1 MRGVSLMELPVLLA
15 AATLVVLLVLSV
27 PIGVSIGSSVVV
39 ALLVG
44 DLPPE
49 FLMQK
54 LFLSLDSFP
63 LLAVPFFI
71 LSGEIMQKGSMA
83 QSLLNFSKCLV
94 GHITG
99 GLAHVSILTCMFYG
113 ALSGS
118 APATVAAVGGI
129 MIPAMEKEGYKKDFA
144 SAVNTA
150 GGCLGVMIP
159 PSVPLIIYG
168 TTANVSV
175 GNLFICGIIPGI
187 FIGLL
192 LMTLSYVLVKRSG
205 WKNITPRAP
214 WRETLRAFY
223 RAQYALVVPVIVLG
237 GIYGGITTPTEAGA
251 IAVIYAFIVEG
262 LILKTLTL
270 KSIYSIFKG
279 SCLTSASIF
288 IVVATASAL
297 GQLLLIYNVPDLI
310 VDLLSGMTGNK
321 YLLLFVIAIL
331 LLIMGTFMD
340 ALANILILTPLLQP
354 LVMAAGIDM
363 THFGIFM
370 IVAVSIGFLT
380 PPVGVNLF
388 VACGISGISIE
399 RLSFAVLPFVGV
411 MILGLLVLAYVPQL
425 SLFLL

>member
-1 MRGVSLMELPVLLA
+1 MEWPIILA
-15 AATLVVLLVLSV
+15 AITLVALLILSV
-27 PIGVSIGSSVVV
+27 PIGVAIGSSVVV
-39 ALLVG
+39 AVLAG
-44 DLPPE
+44 DLPAE

-54 LFLSLDSFP
+54 LVLSLDSFP

-83 QSLLNFSKCLV
+83 QSLLAFSKCLV
-94 GHITG
+94 GHIRG
-99 GLAHVSILTCMFYG
+99 GLAHVSILTSMFYG

-129 MIPAMEKEGYKKDFA
+129 MIPAMEKEGYSKDFA

-150 GGCLGVMIP
+150 SGCLGVMIP

-175 GNLFICGIIPGI
+175 GDLFIGGIFPGV

-192 LMTLSYVLVKRSG
+192 LMVASYVIARRTQTGNKAA
-205 WKNITPRAP
+205 RAP
-214 WRETLRAFY
+214 WRETLAAFSRAK
-223 RAQYALVVPVIVLG
+223 YALVVPVIVLG

-251 IAVIYAFIVEG
+251 IAVTYAFVTEG
-262 LILKTLTL
+262 LILKTLTW
-270 KSIYSIFKG
+270 KSVVDIFKS
-279 SCLTSASIF
+279 SCLTTASIF

-297 GQLLLIYNVPDLI
+297 GQLLMIYNVPDLI
-310 VDLLSGMTGNK
+310 VEALSGLTGNK
-321 YLLLFVIAIL
+321 YILLAAIIVL

-354 LVMAAGIDM
+354 LVMAASIDM
-363 THFGIFM
+363 THFGIIM

-399 RLSFAVLPFVGV
+399 RLSVAVLPFVGV
-411 MILGLLVLAYVPQL
+411 MIAGLLVLAFVPHL

>member
-1 MRGVSLMELPVLLA
+1 MEWPIILAAITLVSLLI
-15 AATLVVLLVLSV
+15 LSV
-27 PIGVSIGSSVVV
+27 PIGVAIGSSVLV
-39 ALLVG
+39 AVMAG
-44 DLPPE
+44 DLPAE

-54 LFLSLDSFP
+54 LVLSLDSFP

-83 QSLLNFSKCLV
+83 QSLLAFSKCLV
-94 GHITG
+94 GHIRG
-99 GLAHVSILTCMFYG
+99 GLAHVSILTSMFYG

-129 MIPAMEKEGYKKDFA
+129 MIPAMEKEGYSKDFA

-150 GGCLGVMIP
+150 SGCLGVMIP

-175 GNLFICGIIPGI
+175 GDLFIGGI
-187 FIGLL
+187 FPGLFIGFL
-192 LMTLSYVLVKRSG
+192 LMAASYIIARRTQTGNKAA
-205 WKNITPRAP
+205 RAP
-214 WRETLRAFY
+214 WRETLAAFSRAK
-223 RAQYALVVPVIVLG
+223 YALVVPVIVLG

-251 IAVIYAFIVEG
+251 IAVTYAFVTEG
-262 LILKTLTL
+262 LILKTLTW
-270 KSIYSIFKG
+270 KSVVDIFKS
-279 SCLTSASIF
+279 SCLTTASIF

-297 GQLLLIYNVPDLI
+297 GQLLMIYNVPDLI
-310 VDLLSGMTGNK
+310 VEALSGLTGNK
-321 YLLLFVIAIL
+321 YILLAAIIVL

-363 THFGIFM
+363 THFGIIM

-399 RLSFAVLPFVGV
+399 RLSVAVLPFVGV
-411 MILGLLVLAYVPQL
+411 MIAGLLVLAFVPQL

>member
-1 MRGVSLMELPVLLA
+1 MELPIILA
-15 AATLVVLLVLSV
+15 AITLVVFLILSV
-27 PIGVSIGSSVVV
+27 PIGVAIGASVAV
-39 ALLVG
+39 AILSG

-54 LFLSLDSFP
+54 LVLSLDSFP

-83 QSLLNFSKCLV
+83 SALLNFSKSLV

-99 GLAHVSILTCMFYG
+99 GLAHVSVLTCMFYG

-129 MIPAMEKEGYKKDFA
+129 MMPAMEREGYSKSFA

-175 GNLFICGIIPGI
+175 GDLFICGIIPGI

-192 LMTLSYVLVKRSG
+192 LMLVSYVIARREIPATNMKRATFKQVG
-205 WKNITPRAP
+205 K
-214 WRETLRAFY
+214 AFWQ
-223 RAQYALVVPVIVLG
+223 AKFALMVPIIVLG

-251 IAVIYAFIVEG
+251 IAVVYAFITEG
-262 LILKTLTL
+262 FILKTLD
-270 KSIYSIFKG
+270 KQKIWDIFKN
-279 SCLTSASIF
+279 SSITSASIF

-297 GQLLLIYNVPDLI
+297 GQLLMIYNVPDII
-310 VDLLSGMTGNK
+310 VKYFSGLVGNK
-321 YLLLFVIAIL
+321 YLLLVAIIVL

-354 LVMAAGIDM
+354 LVTAAGIDM
-363 THFGIFM
+363 THFGIVM

-399 RLSFAVLPFVGV
+399 RLSYAVLPFVGIMIV
-411 MILGLLVLAYVPQL
+411 GLMILAFIPQL
-425 SLFLL
+425 SLCLL

>member
-1 MRGVSLMELPVLLA
+1 MELPIILA
-15 AATLVVLLVLSV
+15 AITLVVFLILSV
-27 PIGVSIGSSVVV
+27 PIGVAIGASVAV
-39 ALLVG
+39 AILSG

-54 LFLSLDSFP
+54 LVLSLDSFP

-83 QSLLNFSKCLV
+83 SALLNFSKSLV

-99 GLAHVSILTCMFYG
+99 GLAHVSVLTCMFYG

-129 MIPAMEKEGYKKDFA
+129 MMPAMEREGYSKSFA

-175 GNLFICGIIPGI
+175 GDLFICGIIPGI
-187 FIGLL
+187 FMGLL
-192 LMTLSYVLVKRSG
+192 LMLVSYVIARREIPATNMKRATFKQVG
-205 WKNITPRAP
+205 Q
-214 WRETLRAFY
+214 AFWQ
-223 RAQYALVVPVIVLG
+223 AKFALMVPIIVLG

-251 IAVIYAFIVEG
+251 IAVVYAFITEG
-262 LILKTLTL
+262 FILKTLDKQKIWDIL
-270 KSIYSIFKG
+270 KNSSI
-279 SCLTSASIF
+279 TSASIF

-297 GQLLLIYNVPDLI
+297 GQLLMIYNVPDII
-310 VDLLSGMTGNK
+310 VKYFSGLVGNK
-321 YLLLFVIAIL
+321 YLLLVAIIVL

-354 LVMAAGIDM
+354 LVTAAGIDM
-363 THFGIFM
+363 THFGIVM

-399 RLSFAVLPFVGV
+399 RLSYAVLPFVGIMIV
-411 MILGLLVLAYVPQL
+411 GLMILAFIPQL
-425 SLFLL
+425 SLCLL

>member
-1 MRGVSLMELPVLLA
+1 MEWPITLA
-15 AATLVVLLVLSV
+15 AITLVTLLILSV
-27 PIGVSIGSSVVV
+27 PIGVAIGSSVVV
-39 ALLVG
+39 AVMVG
-44 DLPPE
+44 DLPAE

-54 LFLSLDSFP
+54 LVLSLDSFP
-63 LLAVPFFI
+63 LLAVPFFV

-83 QSLLNFSKCLV
+83 QSLLAFSKCLV
-94 GHITG
+94 GHIRG
-99 GLAHVSILTCMFYG
+99 GLAHVSILTSMFYG

-129 MIPAMEKEGYKKDFA
+129 MIPAMEKEGYSKDFA

-150 GGCLGVMIP
+150 SGCLGVMIP

-175 GNLFICGIIPGI
+175 GDLFIGGIFPGI

-192 LMTLSYVLVKRSG
+192 LMVASYIVAWRTQTGNKG
-205 WKNITPRAP
+205 ARAP
-214 WRETLRAFY
+214 WRETLAAFSRAK
-223 RAQYALVVPVIVLG
+223 YALVVPVIVLG

-251 IAVIYAFIVEG
+251 IAVTYAFITEG
-262 LILKTLTL
+262 LILKTLTW
-270 KSIYSIFKG
+270 KGVVDIFKS
-279 SCLTSASIF
+279 SCQTTASIF

-297 GQLLLIYNVPDLI
+297 GQLLMIYNVPDLI
-310 VDLLSGMTGNK
+310 VELLSGLTGNK
-321 YLLLFVIAIL
+321 YILLTAIIVL

-363 THFGIFM
+363 THFGIIM

-388 VACGISGISIE
+388 VACGISGVSIE
-399 RLSFAVLPFVGV
+399 RLSVAVLPFVGV
-411 MILGLLVLAYVPQL
+411 MIVGLLVLAFVPQL

>member
-1 MRGVSLMELPVLLA
+1 METPIIFA
-15 AATLVVLLVLSV
+15 AITLVAFLVLSV
-27 PIGVSIGSSVVV
+27 PIGISIGASVAV
-39 ALLVG
+39 ALAVG
-44 DLPPE
+44 GLPPE

-54 LFLSLDSFP
+54 LVLSLDSFP

-83 QSLLNFSKCLV
+83 QALLNFSKCLV

-99 GLAHVSILTCMFYG
+99 GLAHVSVLTCMFYG

-129 MIPAMEKEGYKKDFA
+129 MIPAMEREGYKKSFA

-175 GNLFICGIIPGI
+175 GDLFICGIVPGI
-187 FIGLL
+187 FVGFCLMVVSYFLAKRDKITTKAKMASLKEIGVAFWQAKFA
-192 LMTLSYVLVKRSG
+192 LM
-205 WKNITPRAP
+205 
-214 WRETLRAFY
+214 
-223 RAQYALVVPVIVLG
+223 VPVIVLG
-237 GIYGGITTPTEAGA
+237 GIYGGVTTPTEAGA
-251 IAVIYAFIVEG
+251 IAVVYALIAEGIV
-262 LILKTLTL
+262 LRTLTL
-270 KSIYSIFKG
+270 KKLLEIFKA
-279 SCLTSASIF
+279 STITSATIF
-288 IVVATASAL
+288 IVVATATAL
-297 GQLLLIYNVPDLI
+297 GQLLMIYNVPDLI
-310 VDLLSGMTGNK
+310 VKFFSGLVGNK
-321 YLLLFVIAIL
+321 ILLLAAIMVL

-354 LVMAAGIDM
+354 LVTAAGIDM
-363 THFGIFM
+363 THFGILM
-370 IVAVSIGFLT
+370 IVGISIGFCT

-399 RLSFAVLPFVGV
+399 KLSYSILPFVGALIFAMAV
-411 MILGLLVLAYVPQL
+411 IAYVPWL
-425 SLFLL
+425 SLCLL

>member
-1 MRGVSLMELPVLLA
+1 MEWPILLA
-15 AATLVVLLVLSV
+15 AITLVALLVLSV
-27 PIGVSIGSSVVV
+27 PIGVAIGSSVVV
-39 ALLVG
+39 AVLAG
-44 DLPPE
+44 DLPAE

-54 LFLSLDSFP
+54 LVLSLDSFP

-83 QSLLNFSKCLV
+83 QSLLGFSKCLV
-94 GHITG
+94 GHIRG
-99 GLAHVSILTCMFYG
+99 GLAHVSILTSMFYG

-129 MIPAMEKEGYKKDFA
+129 MIPAMEKEGYSKDFA

-150 GGCLGVMIP
+150 SGCLGVMIP

-175 GNLFICGIIPGI
+175 GDLFIGGIFPGI
-187 FIGLL
+187 FIGFL
-192 LMTLSYVLVKRSG
+192 LMVASYVIARRTQPR
-205 WKNITPRAP
+205 NTDARAP
-214 WRETLRAFY
+214 WRETLAAFSRAK
-223 RAQYALVVPVIVLG
+223 YALVVPVIVLG
-237 GIYGGITTPTEAGA
+237 GIYGGNTTPTEAGA
-251 IAVIYAFIVEG
+251 IAVTYAFVTEG
-262 LILKTLTL
+262 LILKTLTW
-270 KSIYSIFKG
+270 KSVVDIFKS
-279 SCLTSASIF
+279 SCLTTASIF

-297 GQLLLIYNVPDLI
+297 GQLLMIYNVPDLI
-310 VDLLSGMTGNK
+310 VEALSGLTGNK
-321 YLLLFVIAIL
+321 YVLLTAIIVL

-363 THFGIFM
+363 THFGIIM

-399 RLSFAVLPFVGV
+399 RLSVAVLPFVGV
-411 MILGLLVLAYVPQL
+411 MIAGLLVLAFVPQL

>member
-1 MRGVSLMELPVLLA
+1 MEWPITLA
-15 AATLVVLLVLSV
+15 AITLVTLLILSV
-27 PIGVSIGSSVVV
+27 PIGVAIGSSVVV
-39 ALLVG
+39 AVMVG
-44 DLPPE
+44 DLPAE

-54 LFLSLDSFP
+54 LVLSLDSFP
-63 LLAVPFFI
+63 LLAVPVFV

-83 QSLLNFSKCLV
+83 QSLLAFSKCLV
-94 GHITG
+94 GHIRG
-99 GLAHVSILTCMFYG
+99 GLAHVSILTSMFYG

-129 MIPAMEKEGYKKDFA
+129 MIPAMEKEGYSKDFA

-150 GGCLGVMIP
+150 SGCLGVMIP

-175 GNLFICGIIPGI
+175 GDLFIGGIFPGI

-192 LMTLSYVLVKRSG
+192 LMVASYIVAWRTQTGNKG
-205 WKNITPRAP
+205 ARAP
-214 WRETLRAFY
+214 WRETLAAFSRAK
-223 RAQYALVVPVIVLG
+223 YALVVPVIVLG

-251 IAVIYAFIVEG
+251 IAVTYAFITEG
-262 LILKTLTL
+262 LILKTLTW
-270 KSIYSIFKG
+270 KGVVDIFKS
-279 SCLTSASIF
+279 SCLTTASIF

-297 GQLLLIYNVPDLI
+297 GQLLMIYNVPDLI
-310 VDLLSGMTGNK
+310 VELLSGLTGNK
-321 YLLLFVIAIL
+321 YILLTAIIVL

-363 THFGIFM
+363 THFGIIM

-388 VACGISGISIE
+388 VACGISGVSIE
-399 RLSFAVLPFVGV
+399 RLSVAVLPFVGV
-411 MILGLLVLAYVPQL
+411 MIVGLLVLAFVPQL

>member
-1 MRGVSLMELPVLLA
+1 MEWPITLA
-15 AATLVVLLVLSV
+15 AITLVTLLILSV
-27 PIGVSIGSSVVV
+27 PIGSSVVV
-39 ALLVG
+39 AVMVG
-44 DLPPE
+44 DLPAE

-54 LFLSLDSFP
+54 LVLSLDSFP
-63 LLAVPFFI
+63 LLAVPFFV

-83 QSLLNFSKCLV
+83 QSLLAFSKCLV
-94 GHITG
+94 GHIRG
-99 GLAHVSILTCMFYG
+99 GLAHVSILTSMFYG

-129 MIPAMEKEGYKKDFA
+129 MIPAMEKEGYSKDFA

-150 GGCLGVMIP
+150 SGCLGVMIP

-175 GNLFICGIIPGI
+175 GDLFIGGIFPGI

-192 LMTLSYVLVKRSG
+192 LMVASYIVAWRTQTGNKG
-205 WKNITPRAP
+205 ARAP
-214 WRETLRAFY
+214 WRETLAAFSRAK
-223 RAQYALVVPVIVLG
+223 YALVVPVIVLG

-251 IAVIYAFIVEG
+251 IAVTYAFITEG
-262 LILKTLTL
+262 LILKTLTW
-270 KSIYSIFKG
+270 KGVVDIFKS
-279 SCLTSASIF
+279 SCLTTASIF

-297 GQLLLIYNVPDLI
+297 GQLLMIYNVPDLI
-310 VDLLSGMTGNK
+310 VELLSGLTGNK
-321 YLLLFVIAIL
+321 YILLTAIIVL

-363 THFGIFM
+363 THFGIIM

-388 VACGISGISIE
+388 VACGISGVSIE
-399 RLSFAVLPFVGV
+399 RLSVAVLPFVGV
-411 MILGLLVLAYVPQL
+411 MIVGLLVLAFVPQL

>member
-1 MRGVSLMELPVLLA
+1 MELPIILA
-15 AATLVVLLVLSV
+15 AITLVVFLILSV
-27 PIGVSIGSSVVV
+27 PIGVAIGASVAV
-39 ALLVG
+39 AILSG

-54 LFLSLDSFP
+54 LVLSLDSFP

-83 QSLLNFSKCLV
+83 SALLNFSKSLV

-99 GLAHVSILTCMFYG
+99 GLAHVSVLTCMFYG

-129 MIPAMEKEGYKKDFA
+129 MMPAMEREGYSKSFA

-175 GNLFICGIIPGI
+175 GDLFICGIIPGI

-192 LMTLSYVLVKRSG
+192 LMLVSYVIARREIPATNMKRATFKQVG
-205 WKNITPRAP
+205 Q
-214 WRETLRAFY
+214 AFWQ
-223 RAQYALVVPVIVLG
+223 AKFALMVPIIVLG
-237 GIYGGITTPTEAGA
+237 GIYGGITPPTEAGA
-251 IAVIYAFIVEG
+251 IAVVYAFITEG
-262 LILKTLTL
+262 FILKTLDKQKIWDIL
-270 KSIYSIFKG
+270 KNSSI
-279 SCLTSASIF
+279 TSASIF

-297 GQLLLIYNVPDLI
+297 GQLLMIYNVPDII
-310 VDLLSGMTGNK
+310 VKYFSGLVGNK
-321 YLLLFVIAIL
+321 YLLLVAIIVL

-354 LVMAAGIDM
+354 LVTAAGIDM
-363 THFGIFM
+363 THFGIVM

-399 RLSFAVLPFVGV
+399 RLSYAVLPFVGIMIV
-411 MILGLLVLAYVPQL
+411 GLMILAFIPQL
-425 SLFLL
+425 SLCLL

>member
-1 MRGVSLMELPVLLA
+1 MEWPILLA
-15 AATLVVLLVLSV
+15 AITLVALLVLSV
-27 PIGVSIGSSVVV
+27 PIGVAIGSSVVV
-39 ALLVG
+39 AGLAG
-44 DLPPE
+44 DLPAE

-54 LFLSLDSFP
+54 LVLSLDSFP

-83 QSLLNFSKCLV
+83 QSLLGFSKCLV
-94 GHITG
+94 GHIRG
-99 GLAHVSILTCMFYG
+99 GLAHVSILTSMFYG

-129 MIPAMEKEGYKKDFA
+129 MIPAMEKEGYSKDFA

-150 GGCLGVMIP
+150 SGCLGVMIP

-175 GNLFICGIIPGI
+175 GDLFIGGIFPGI
-187 FIGLL
+187 FIGFL
-192 LMTLSYVLVKRSG
+192 LMVASYVIARRTQPR
-205 WKNITPRAP
+205 NTDARAP
-214 WRETLRAFY
+214 WRETLAAFSRAK
-223 RAQYALVVPVIVLG
+223 YALVVPVIVLG
-237 GIYGGITTPTEAGA
+237 GIYGGITTPTEAGD
-251 IAVIYAFIVEG
+251 IAVTYAFVTEG
-262 LILKTLTL
+262 LILKTLTW
-270 KSIYSIFKG
+270 KSVVDIFKS
-279 SCLTSASIF
+279 SCLTTASIF

-297 GQLLLIYNVPDLI
+297 GQLLMIYNVPDLI
-310 VDLLSGMTGNK
+310 VEALSGLTGNK
-321 YLLLFVIAIL
+321 YVLLTAIIVL

-363 THFGIFM
+363 THFGIIM

-399 RLSFAVLPFVGV
+399 RLSVAVLPFVGV
-411 MILGLLVLAYVPQL
+411 MIAGLLVLAFVPQL

>member
-1 MRGVSLMELPVLLA
+1 MEWPILLA
-15 AATLVVLLVLSV
+15 AITLVALLVLSV
-27 PIGVSIGSSVVV
+27 PIGVAIGSSVVV
-39 ALLVG
+39 AVLAG
-44 DLPPE
+44 DLPAE

-54 LFLSLDSFP
+54 LVLSLDSFP

-83 QSLLNFSKCLV
+83 QSLLGFSKCLV
-94 GHITG
+94 GHIRG
-99 GLAHVSILTCMFYG
+99 GLAHVSILTSMFYG

-129 MIPAMEKEGYKKDFA
+129 MIPAMEKEGYSKDFA

-150 GGCLGVMIP
+150 SGCLGVMIP

-175 GNLFICGIIPGI
+175 GDLFIGGIFPGI
-187 FIGLL
+187 FIGFL
-192 LMTLSYVLVKRSG
+192 LMVASYVIARRTQPR
-205 WKNITPRAP
+205 NTDARAP
-214 WRETLRAFY
+214 WRETLVAFSRAK
-223 RAQYALVVPVIVLG
+223 YALVVPVIVLG

-251 IAVIYAFIVEG
+251 IAVTYAFVTEG
-262 LILKTLTL
+262 LILKTLTW
-270 KSIYSIFKG
+270 KSVVDIFKS
-279 SCLTSASIF
+279 SCLTTASIF

-297 GQLLLIYNVPDLI
+297 GQLLMIYNVPDLI
-310 VDLLSGMTGNK
+310 VEALSGLTGNK
-321 YLLLFVIAIL
+321 YVLLTAIIVL

-363 THFGIFM
+363 THFGIIM

-399 RLSFAVLPFVGV
+399 RLSVAVLPFVGV
-411 MILGLLVLAYVPQL
+411 MIAGLLVLAFVPQL